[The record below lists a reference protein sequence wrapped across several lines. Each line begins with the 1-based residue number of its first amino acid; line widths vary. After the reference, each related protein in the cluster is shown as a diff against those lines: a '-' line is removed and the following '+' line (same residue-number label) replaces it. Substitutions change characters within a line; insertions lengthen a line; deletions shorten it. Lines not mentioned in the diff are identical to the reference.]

1 MPYAEEEL
9 KIYLLE
15 LDVTVG
21 RININSKCSASKF
34 TCKKAGCG
42 KEFRVIRLFDM
53 PEDNDDEDSIYIE
66 EEVNS
71 LHDHTAAEIHLRGLS
86 VAQKV
91 IVLQCYQRKQSGAK
105 AIIAEFEETSRR
117 QRAINGA
124 VVATPKES
132 YRWSKDGSIQKRNIH
147 DVFVNV
153 TENNDHL
160 TDHRAQRFI
169 TIFSDFSFASYD
181 EYTSVSNNVS
191 ILVRKDTTAPVIR
204 MPMSFFCVH
213 SLGVA
218 ILRGTM
224 VPPREAR
231 VTLLGRKRKRGRR
244 PQAAPAW
251 QYQQFD
257 MNTPIQH
264 PQQDP
269 ALLAG
274 IVANDVQHDIALA

>member
-105 AIIAEFEETSRR
+105 AIIAEFEETARR

-191 ILVRKDTTAPVIR
+191 ILRRDDTRQEGYNCTCHQNANEFFLRAFTRCCNFTWNNGSVVRYAADRGYAAHRSRIPRSSSEFCTTT
-204 MPMSFFCVH
+204 H
-213 SLGVA
+213 LQ
-218 ILRGTM
+218 
-224 VPPREAR
+224 
-231 VTLLGRKRKRGRR
+231 RR
-244 PQAAPAW
+244 SSQT
-251 QYQQFD
+251 QFD
-257 MNTPIQH
+257 
-264 PQQDP
+264 D
-269 ALLAG
+269 LC
-274 IVANDVQHDIALA
+274 

>member
-1 MPYAEEEL
+1 
-9 KIYLLE
+9 
-15 LDVTVG
+15 V
-21 RININSKCSASKF
+21 
-34 TCKKAGCG
+34 
-42 KEFRVIRLFDM
+42 
-53 PEDNDDEDSIYIE
+53 
-66 EEVNS
+66 
-71 LHDHTAAEIHLRGLS
+71 
-86 VAQKV
+86 
-91 IVLQCYQRKQSGAK
+91 
-105 AIIAEFEETSRR
+105 
-117 QRAINGA
+117 
-124 VVATPKES
+124 ES

-147 DVFVNV
+147 DVYVTV

-160 TDHRAQRFI
+160 TDDRAQRFI
-169 TIFSDFSFASYD
+169 TMFSDFSFASYD

-191 ILVRKDTTAPVIR
+191 ILRRDDTRQEGYNCTCHQNAKE
-204 MPMSFFCVH
+204 FFCVH

-274 IVANDVQHDIALA
+274 AVANDVQHDIALA